1 MDISTLIRTMERD
14 GSLTSI
20 AQNSRAQFGRRT
32 RTYLG
37 ASLLPERLVQQN
49 AYRENSVR
57 YRTVIANDTARYS
70 PVQIKQSGLAGS
82 MLVELGE
89 SDIGSPFTAEMYDT
103 FRGLL
108 MTNQSMPAVA
118 QLTNWADVTLNLP
131 LVELNELQR
140 WQAIVDAQ
148 VVRRGDGEYLDTVQY
163 PNPSGHR
170 VAQSAPWS
178 TDTTDIFEQIFTMAE
193 LLKGKGFSLSRIITS
208 TPVLSKMSLN
218 DTVRTRTGVAT
229 INPAGQISATA
240 GRATA
245 EVINAILQRDDIP
258 PIEVYNEMYR
268 TQSGS
273 GYFLKRDVMV
283 FIAATGRDESID
295 LGDDE
300 DLLPDTLGYMAIGR
314 AAGQA
319 GPGRVLRL
327 EAFEDKP
334 PRIDGQAWQT
344 ALPVITEPE
353 AIGIVHSIT

>member
-1 MDISTLIRTMERD
+1 M
-14 GSLTSI
+14 
-20 AQNSRAQFGRRT
+20 
-32 RTYLG
+32 
-37 ASLLPERLVQQN
+37 PQN
-49 AYRENSVR
+49 AFRENSVN

-70 PVQIKQSGLAGS
+70 PVQIKASGLAGS

-103 FRGLL
+103 LRGLL
-108 MTNQSMPAVA
+108 DGNQTMEGIA

-131 LVELNELQR
+131 LIELNELQR

-148 VVRRGDGEYLDTVQY
+148 VIRRGDGEYMDTVQY
-163 PNPSGHR
+163 PNPTGHR

-178 TDTTDIFEQIFTMAE
+178 TDTTDIFEQIFTVAE
-193 LLKGKGFSLSRIITS
+193 MLKGKGFNLSRIITS
-208 TPVLSKMSLN
+208 TPVLSKMGLN
-218 DTVRTRTGVAT
+218 ANVRTRTGVAT
-229 INPAGQISATA
+229 INPAGQISATS

-258 PIEVYNEMYR
+258 PIEVYNQQYR
-268 TQSGS
+268 TQTGT

-283 FIAATGRDESID
+283 FIAATGRDQVID

-300 DLLPDTLGYMAIGR
+300 DLMPDTLGYMAIGR

-319 GPGRVLRL
+319 APGRVIRM
-327 EAFEDKP
+327 EQFESKP
-334 PRIDGQAWQT
+334 PRIDGEAWQT

-353 AIGIVHSIT
+353 SLAVLHSIT